1 MPVLPDRVLRTIR
14 RHDLIPRGSRVLA
27 AVSGGPD
34 SIALAHVLN
43 DLQRAGGFALAG
55 LAHLNHR
62 LRGAE
67 AEADER
73 FCREAAAALGVPID
87 VESAEVAEL
96 AAAWRVSVE
105 TAGRRARYEFLERAA
120 RRLDADRI
128 AVGHTRND
136 QAETFLLRL
145 LRGAGPR
152 GLGGIHPRAG
162 AIVRPLLD
170 VTRDEILAFLAE
182 RGLSW
187 REDKS
192 NADVTIP
199 RNRVRH
205 ELIPFLTSRF
215 SPGAVDSLARAA
227 AIARDDE
234 AWLESRAIEMSSS
247 VVLHRD
253 GAHIQLDA
261 EALQAAPLP
270 LARRLVRDALAEVDR
285 AGSAGFEHI
294 EAVLGMEPGHALD
307 LPGVHIARRGAEII
321 IEPASARDDPGAN
334 GFEYSLSIPGE
345 VHIVEAGWTISAEKV
360 EKLAADVK
368 ATGHDP
374 RASEVA
380 VQAAELGAGLTVRS
394 RRPGDALRPLGLGGR
409 KKLQDLFVDRKVAR
423 EERDRV
429 PLVVDRRD
437 RIVWVVGQT
446 VAEDFRVTEPAA
458 SVILLKA
465 RRLGGLG

>member
-14 RHDLIPRGSRVLA
+14 RHDLIPRGSGVLA

-43 DLQRAGGFALAG
+43 DLQRAGGFELAG

-73 FCREAAAALGVPID
+73 FCRDAARSLGVPID
-87 VESAEVAEL
+87 VESADVAGL
-96 AAAWRVSVE
+96 AAAWRVSIE

-120 RRLDADRI
+120 GRLHADRI

-152 GLGGIHPRAG
+152 GLSGIHPRVG
-162 AIVRPLLD
+162 AIIRPLLD
-170 VTRDEILAFLAE
+170 VTRDEILAFLGE

-187 REDKS
+187 RDDES
-192 NADVTIP
+192 NADVAIA

-234 AWLESRAIEMSSS
+234 AWLEGRAIEISPS

-253 GAHIQLDA
+253 GTHIRLDA
-261 EALQAAPLP
+261 AALEVAPLP

-285 AGSAGFEHI
+285 AGLAGFEHV
-294 EAVLGMEPGHALD
+294 EAVLGMEPGHSLD
-307 LPGVHIARRGAEII
+307 LPGVHVARRGAEII
-321 IEPASARDDPGAN
+321 LEPAPARDGRQAN

-345 VHIVEAGWTISAEKV
+345 VHIVEAGWTISAER
-360 EKLAADVK
+360 LDQGVK
-368 ATGHDP
+368 DARHDP

-380 VQAAELGAGLTVRS
+380 VQAAELDAGLKVRS

-409 KKLQDLFVDRKVAR
+409 KKLQDLLVDRKVAR